1 MCQTLAD
8 KWFNFA
14 IDKKTMAKSYFNRY
28 VWLLDTI
35 MQHGHITQT
44 DLSDLWQRS
53 ALNEHGDPLPPR
65 TFHNHREAILDMFGI
80 DIKFDKTLGYYIANE
95 DLNAN
100 GIRNWLMTSLSV
112 NNLVN
117 ESSTLRDRIIL
128 EDIPSGQE
136 FLKKIIAAM
145 KEGKMLEM
153 EYQKFEDS
161 KKFRVVIAP
170 YCVKLFKQ
178 RWYVVGKPSDAQK
191 PRIYALDRIKGL
203 LQTRR
208 DFKVPEK
215 FDAKDYFSNWFGIVH
230 DDINYRPEKI
240 RLKVWDRQRHYFK
253 TLPIHSSQQ
262 EVEEHEEWSIFEYF
276 MAPTWDLE
284 HELLQYNDCV
294 EVLEPKSLREAIK
307 EHISNMKDVYDGK
320 YNA

>member
-1 MCQTLAD
+1 
-8 KWFNFA
+8 
-14 IDKKTMAKSYFNRY
+14 MAKSYFNRY

-35 MQHGHITQT
+35 MQHGYITQT

-53 ALNEHGDPLPPR
+53 ALNEDGVPLPSR

-80 DIKFDKTLGYYIANE
+80 DIKFDKARGYYIANE
-95 DLNAN
+95 DTNAN

-112 NNLVN
+112 NNLIN
-117 ESSTLRDRIIL
+117 ESSTLRERIIL
-128 EDIPSGQE
+128 EDIPSSQDY
-136 FLKKIIAAM
+136 LRSIINAM

-153 EYQKFEDS
+153 EYQKFKDS
-161 KKFRVVIAP
+161 QKYKVIIAP

-178 RWYVVGKPSDAQK
+178 RWYVVGQPSDAQK

-215 FDAKDYFSNWFGIVH
+215 FDAKEYFANWFGIVH
-230 DDINYRPEKI
+230 DEVNYKPEII
-240 RLKVWDRQRHYFK
+240 RLKVWAKQRNYFH
-253 TLPIHSSQQ
+253 TLPLHHSQK
-262 EVEEHEEWSIFEYF
+262 EVEEHDDWSIFEYF

-284 HELLQYNDCV
+284 QELLQYNDNV
-294 EVLEPKSLREAIK
+294 EVLEPQSLRDQMI
-307 EHISNMKDVYDGK
+307 EHAGNILEIYK
-320 YNA
+320 

>member
-1 MCQTLAD
+1 
-8 KWFNFA
+8 
-14 IDKKTMAKSYFNRY
+14 MAKSYFNRY

-35 MQHGHITQT
+35 MQHGYITQT

-53 ALNEHGDPLPPR
+53 ALNEDGVPLPSR

-80 DIKFDKTLGYYIANE
+80 DIKFDKARGYYIANE
-95 DLNAN
+95 DTNAN

-112 NNLVN
+112 NNLIN

-128 EDIPSGQE
+128 EDIPSSQDY
-136 FLKKIIAAM
+136 LRSIINAM

-153 EYQKFEDS
+153 EYQKFKDS
-161 KKFRVVIAP
+161 QKYKVIIAP

-178 RWYVVGKPSDAQK
+178 RWYVVGQPSDAQK

-215 FDAKDYFSNWFGIVH
+215 FDAKEYFANWFGIVH
-230 DDINYRPEKI
+230 DEVNYKPEII
-240 RLKVWDRQRHYFK
+240 RLKVWAKQRNYFH
-253 TLPIHSSQQ
+253 TLPLHHSQK
-262 EVEEHEEWSIFEYF
+262 EVEEHDDWSIFEYF

-284 HELLQYNDCV
+284 QELLQYNDNV
-294 EVLEPKSLREAIK
+294 EVLEPQSLRDQMI
-307 EHISNMKDVYDGK
+307 EHAGNILELYK
-320 YNA
+320 

>member
-1 MCQTLAD
+1 
-8 KWFNFA
+8 
-14 IDKKTMAKSYFNRY
+14 MAKSYFNRY

-53 ALNEHGDPLPPR
+53 ALNKEGIALPPR

-95 DLNAN
+95 DMNAN
-100 GIRNWLMTSLSV
+100 GVRNWLMTSLSV
-112 NNLVN
+112 NNLLK
-117 ESSTLRDRIIL
+117 ESSTLKDRIVL

-136 FLKKIIAAM
+136 YLKKIINAM
-145 KEGKMLEM
+145 KEEKMLEM
-153 EYQKFEDS
+153 EYQKFKDS
-161 KKFRVVIAP
+161 QKFRVIIAP

-178 RWYVVGKPSDAQK
+178 RWYVVGKPSDAKK
-191 PRIYALDRIKGL
+191 PRVYALDRIQGL

-208 DFKVPEK
+208 DFKLPET
-215 FDAKDYFSNWFGIVH
+215 FDAQEYFAGWFGIVH
-230 DDINYRPEKI
+230 DDINYKPETI
-240 RLKVWDRQRHYFK
+240 RLKVWDRQRHYLK
-253 TLPIHSSQQ
+253 TLPLHFSQK

-284 HELLQYNDCV
+284 QEILQYNDCV
-294 EVLEPKSLREAIK
+294 EVLEPKSLRNAIE

-320 YNA
+320 YNE

>member
-1 MCQTLAD
+1 
-8 KWFNFA
+8 
-14 IDKKTMAKSYFNRY
+14 MAKSYFNRY

-35 MQHGHITQT
+35 MQHGYITQT

-53 ALNEHGDPLPPR
+53 ALNEDGVPLPSR

-80 DIKFDKTLGYYIANE
+80 DIKFDKARGYYIANE
-95 DLNAN
+95 DTNAN

-112 NNLVN
+112 NNLIN

-128 EDIPSGQE
+128 EDIPSSQDY
-136 FLKKIIAAM
+136 LRSIINAM

-153 EYQKFEDS
+153 EYQKFKDS
-161 KKFRVVIAP
+161 QKYKVIIAP

-178 RWYVVGKPSDAQK
+178 RWYVVGQPSDAQK
-191 PRIYALDRIKGL
+191 PRIYALDRIKAL

-215 FDAKDYFSNWFGIVH
+215 FDAKEYFANWFGIVH
-230 DDINYRPEKI
+230 DEVNYKPEVI
-240 RLKVWDRQRHYFK
+240 RLKVWAKQRNYFH
-253 TLPIHSSQQ
+253 TLPLHHSQK
-262 EVEEHEEWSIFEYF
+262 EVEEHDDWSIFEYF

-284 HELLQYNDCV
+284 QELLQYNDNV
-294 EVLEPKSLREAIK
+294 EVLEPQSLRDQMI
-307 EHISNMKDVYDGK
+307 EHAGNILELYK
-320 YNA
+320 

>member
-1 MCQTLAD
+1 
-8 KWFNFA
+8 
-14 IDKKTMAKSYFNRY
+14 MAKSYFNRY

-53 ALNEHGDPLPPR
+53 ALNDDGTPLPSR

-80 DIKFDKTLGYYIANE
+80 DIKFDKALGYYIANE

-112 NNLVN
+112 NNLIN
-117 ESSTLRDRIIL
+117 ESSMLRDRIIL
-128 EDIPSGQE
+128 EEIPSSQDY
-136 FLKKIIAAM
+136 LRTIINAM

-153 EYQKFEDS
+153 EYQKFKDS
-161 KKFRVVIAP
+161 QKFRVVIAP

-178 RWYVVGKPSDAQK
+178 RWYVAGKPSDAQK
-191 PRIYALDRIKGL
+191 PKIYALDRIHEL

-208 DFKVPEK
+208 NFIIPEK
-215 FDAKDYFSNWFGIVH
+215 FDAKDYFYNWFGIVH
-230 DDINYRPEKI
+230 DDINYKPETI
-240 RLKVWDRQRHYFK
+240 RLKVWDKQRNYFT
-253 TLPIHSSQQ
+253 TLPLHHSQK
-262 EVEEHEEWSIFEYF
+262 EIEHHDDWSIFEYF

-284 HELLQYNDCV
+284 QELLQYNDNV
-294 EVLEPKSLREAIK
+294 EVLEPQSLRDQMI
-307 EHISNMKDVYDGK
+307 EHAGNILELYK
-320 YNA
+320 

>member
-1 MCQTLAD
+1 
-8 KWFNFA
+8 
-14 IDKKTMAKSYFNRY
+14 MAKSYFNRY

-35 MQHGHITQT
+35 MQHGYITRT

-53 ALNEHGDPLPPR
+53 ALNEDGVPLPSR

-80 DIKFDKTLGYYIANE
+80 DIKFDKARGYYIANE
-95 DLNAN
+95 DTNAN

-112 NNLVN
+112 NNLIN

-128 EDIPSGQE
+128 EDIPSSQDY
-136 FLKKIIAAM
+136 LRSIINAM

-153 EYQKFEDS
+153 EYQKFKDS
-161 KKFRVVIAP
+161 QKYKVIIAP

-178 RWYVVGKPSDAQK
+178 RWYVVGQPSDAQK

-215 FDAKDYFSNWFGIVH
+215 FDAKEYFANWFGIVH
-230 DDINYRPEKI
+230 DEVNYKPEII
-240 RLKVWDRQRHYFK
+240 RLKVWAKQRNYFH
-253 TLPIHSSQQ
+253 TLPLHHSQK
-262 EVEEHEEWSIFEYF
+262 EVETHDDWSIFEYF
-276 MAPTWDLE
+276 VAPTWDLE
-284 HELLQYNDCV
+284 QELLQYNDNV
-294 EVLEPKSLREAIK
+294 EVLEPQSLRDQMI
-307 EHISNMKDVYDGK
+307 EHAGNILEIYK
-320 YNA
+320 

>member
-1 MCQTLAD
+1 
-8 KWFNFA
+8 
-14 IDKKTMAKSYFNRY
+14 MAKSYFNRY

-35 MQHGHITQT
+35 MQHGYITQT

-53 ALNEHGDPLPPR
+53 ALNEDGVPLPSR

-80 DIKFDKTLGYYIANE
+80 DIKFDKARGYYIANE
-95 DLNAN
+95 DTNAN

-112 NNLVN
+112 NNLIN

-128 EDIPSGQE
+128 EDIPSSQDY
-136 FLKKIIAAM
+136 LRSIINAM

-153 EYQKFEDS
+153 EYQKFKDS
-161 KKFRVVIAP
+161 QKYKVIIAP

-178 RWYVVGKPSDAQK
+178 RWYVVGQPSDAQK

-215 FDAKDYFSNWFGIVH
+215 FDAKEYFANWFGIVH
-230 DDINYRPEKI
+230 DEVNYKPEII
-240 RLKVWDRQRHYFK
+240 RLKVWAKQRNYFH
-253 TLPIHSSQQ
+253 TLPLHHSQK
-262 EVEEHEEWSIFEYF
+262 EVETHDDWSIFEYF
-276 MAPTWDLE
+276 VAPTWDLE
-284 HELLQYNDCV
+284 QELLQYNDNV
-294 EVLEPKSLREAIK
+294 EVLEPQSLRDQMI
-307 EHISNMKDVYDGK
+307 EHAGNILEIYK
-320 YNA
+320 